1 MAPSSSKSK
10 NKARDRRSGSR
21 NTTPLSASSAMD
33 TTRAS
38 YIQTPIGLTPTILD
52 NQTEEIINSRGAQQ
66 TPPAASDL
74 KAMTDNITK
83 MLLEPIRSRGDRSNE
98 LIRELRAKEK
108 EREQRDRI
116 REQEAREAEERRIKM
131 KKATPKKRERE
142 EEVRPLAIGAHGL
155 ARQDGADMKGV
166 QSPNLTLPSSLA
178 RRETE
183 GLEDEPM
190 EQI

>member
-1 MAPSSSKSK
+1 
-10 NKARDRRSGSR
+10 
-21 NTTPLSASSAMD
+21 MD

-142 EEVRPLAIGAHGL
+142 EEIRPLAIGAHGL

-166 QSPNLTLPSSLA
+166 QSPNLTLPSSPA